1 MGLRLASTFAILF
14 LFALIYAVVFTI
26 GVWFLPS
33 GWIGLTLMIVFT
45 ILIVLFQ
52 YGISPLIVRWIYRID
67 WIPYEK
73 FASMYPHLGNVIDKV
88 VEVQDIKTPTVGII
102 DDGNPNA
109 FTFGWTKNSAR
120 LVITRGI
127 LDHLNKNE
135 QSAVVGHELGHIVH
149 NDFILMTVVF
159 AIPLILLT
167 IARWSYYAARFSSFS
182 KSSKSESGGYIGLA
196 LIVISLISW
205 ISYYI
210 GYLVSLF
217 VSRIREYY
225 ADQHSAEVMENPNYL
240 STALVKIAYGLVA
253 EQPGI
258 HVKERNKSKVR
269 ALRGLGIFDPKKAKQ
284 LAVEGIDGNGNY
296 SKEVIQAAAGW
307 DLFNPWARYFQ
318 FFSTHPL
325 PAKRIQ
331 ALNDQC
337 ALYKV
342 PVEIDF
348 SEARKIKEEQVG
360 KSMAGEFLTD
370 IIIKKLPSIVFW
382 VFVAFTIV
390 WFFAFIGLLPLG
402 TIISL
407 SNLALIWAIGFYIM
421 GFAVI
426 GRTKFMYRSGFDPKN
441 VVDLVTQINVSPVR
455 PIPTI
460 VEGMIIGKGAPGYYF
475 SDDLFFQD
483 NTGLMYID
491 YRFGLGI
498 VDFFWA
504 ITKVNRLIN
513 QRVRIRGWYR
523 RGPSP
528 YIQIDRLETMGGK
541 TYKNYAKHVTYIL
554 AVVFFII
561 GALIFYLYFTAF

>member
-1 MGLRLASTFAILF
+1 M
-14 LFALIYAVVFTI
+14 
-26 GVWFLPS
+26 
-33 GWIGLTLMIVFT
+33 
-45 ILIVLFQ
+45 
-52 YGISPLIVRWIYRID
+52 
-67 WIPYEK
+67 
-73 FASMYPHLGNVIDKV
+73 
-88 VEVQDIKTPTVGII
+88 
-102 DDGNPNA
+102 
-109 FTFGWTKNSAR
+109 
-120 LVITRGI
+120 
-127 LDHLNKNE
+127 
-135 QSAVVGHELGHIVH
+135 
-149 NDFILMTVVF
+149 
-159 AIPLILLT
+159 
-167 IARWSYYAARFSSFS
+167 
-182 KSSKSESGGYIGLA
+182 
-196 LIVISLISW
+196 
-205 ISYYI
+205 
-210 GYLVSLF
+210 
-217 VSRIREYY
+217 
-225 ADQHSAEVMENPNYL
+225 
-240 STALVKIAYGLVA
+240 
-253 EQPGI
+253 
-258 HVKERNKSKVR
+258 
-269 ALRGLGIFDPKKAKQ
+269 GIFDPKKAKQ

-491 YRFGLGI
+491 YRFGLAI

-513 QRVRIRGWYR
+513 QKVRIQGWYR

-561 GALIFYLYFTAF
+561 GALLFYLYFTAF